1 MHSSKKAEKL
11 WLAEW
16 GYAGLFISLSSS
28 RTAVCILF
36 NNNFTFEIL
45 KYYLDPEGRFMTVD
59 IKTQDKIKTLQDIYA
74 PNNDDYDFVKNAYHN
89 LFTFDCEHIV
99 LRGDLNLVQNIQ
111 TDKKGGNHITHFKY
125 EITGRNRNAQRKYGS
140 D

>member
-1 MHSSKKAEKL
+1 
-11 WLAEW
+11 
-16 GYAGLFISLSSS
+16 
-28 RTAVCILF
+28 
-36 NNNFTFEIL
+36 
-45 KYYLDPEGRFMTVD
+45 MTVD